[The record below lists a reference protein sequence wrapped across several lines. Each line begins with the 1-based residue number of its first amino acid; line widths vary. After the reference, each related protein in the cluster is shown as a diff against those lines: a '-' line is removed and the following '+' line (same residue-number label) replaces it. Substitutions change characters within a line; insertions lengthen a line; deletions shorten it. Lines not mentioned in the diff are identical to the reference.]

1 MDHYLIQKDGEVA
14 RWTDK
19 KLRRKL
25 RENDL
30 TGLELARH
38 EDDPQWRPL
47 HALAIYREEV
57 PYVGDPR
64 DHARRRMARGF
75 GAHLVIYGLVVSF
88 VLGGPLSIPGVIW
101 GLFLLGHASRALP
114 VVWSLVREGK
124 LLPGGDQATA
134 LPPAP
139 TGSPAATG
147 SALPT
152 ASASALPPASVP
164 AGAEPDSTT
173 APRRDGPQGPVQADL
188 EGVRALIDR
197 RPELDT
203 GLSDELE
210 RMAQS
215 IAQIDRRIDTLRSL
229 LDQDDAASLAEQ
241 HEHAQRARDEATLP
255 EDRALRQRQIEV
267 IEQRQAGQQRARS
280 TLKRLELRRD
290 LAAQQ
295 VRQLHL
301 DLVRAEADQVEPE
314 DLDRR
319 LEQIRL
325 EAEAAEEVENLLTR

>member
-30 TGLELARH
+30 TGLELARR

-47 HALAIYREEV
+47 HALTIYREEV

-75 GAHLVIYGLVVSF
+75 GAHLVIYGLVVGF
-88 VLGGPLSIPGVIW
+88 VLGGPLSTAGIIW

-124 LLPGGDQATA
+124 LLPGGDQAA
-134 LPPAP
+134 
-139 TGSPAATG
+139 
-147 SALPT
+147 
-152 ASASALPPASVP
+152 ALPPASIADSP
-164 AGAEPDSTT
+164 AADSPAAAASALPAASMPADAGTDSTA
-173 APRRDGPQGPVQADL
+173 APRQGPRGSVQADL
-188 EGVRALIDR
+188 EGVRTLIDR
-197 RPELDT
+197 QPELDT
-203 GLSDELE
+203 GLSDELT
-210 RMAQS
+210 RMAES
-215 IAQIDRRIDTLRSL
+215 ISQIDRRIDTLRSL
-229 LDQDDAASLAEQ
+229 LDQDDDASLAEQ
-241 HEHAQRARDEATLP
+241 HARAQRARDEATLP

-267 IEQRQAGQQRARS
+267 IEQRQAGQQRARG
-280 TLKRLELRRD
+280 TLERLELRRD

-295 VRQLHL
+295 IRQLHL

-314 DLDRR
+314 HLDRR

-325 EAEAAEEVENLLTR
+325 EAEAAAEVENLLTR